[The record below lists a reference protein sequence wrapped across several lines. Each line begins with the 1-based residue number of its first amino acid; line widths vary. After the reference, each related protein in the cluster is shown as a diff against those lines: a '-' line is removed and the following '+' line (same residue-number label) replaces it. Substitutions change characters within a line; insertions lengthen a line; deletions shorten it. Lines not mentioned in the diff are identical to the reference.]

1 MTRRFKVVL
10 IGGSHCG
17 KTSLTNRYVNG
28 QFTSNTL
35 TTTQAAYYEKR
46 IQTVGYDCF
55 LDVWDTAGQE
65 RFHALTPMFYRDAE
79 GALVVFDITDANSFT
94 VSKKWVSELRQAR
107 GSDCY
112 AVLVGNKSD
121 LQSQRTVPFD
131 DAKSWADSQ
140 KMEYFETSAKTG
152 SNVEQAFMALV
163 KKLTAGKGGRKTTGD
178 ARGKRKTASVRF
190 DEPPPE
196 EQRGGC
202 C

>member
-28 QFTSNTL
+28 QFTANTL
-35 TTTQAAYYEKR
+35 TTTQAAYYEKH
-46 IQTVGYDCF
+46 IQTMGSECF

-79 GALVVFDITDANSFT
+79 AALVVFDITDAQSFT
-94 VSKKWVSELRQAR
+94 VSKKWVAELRQAR
-107 GSDCY
+107 GHDCY
-112 AVLVGNKSD
+112 AVLVGNKTD
-121 LQSQRTVPFD
+121 LASQRTVSYD

-163 KKLTAGKGGRKTTGD
+163 KKLTSGKGGRVTTGD
-178 ARGKRKTASVRF
+178 ARGRRKTASVRF
-190 DEPPPE
+190 TDPAPE
-196 EQRGGC
+196 EKSGC